1 MSDYNGPSDL
11 VQIRFTRNWAH
22 NIKAGA
28 TYWATYYP
36 EVGHFY
42 IGAPVYAFIGT
53 HPSHEGLVKIVA
65 AREESPMPD
74 TPPPENPG
82 ECESCHYETPALT
95 YCADRILRS
104 IWLCDLCAG
113 TLAGNAAKNPVAYP
127 HADVL
132 RTICYVGNVILAE
145 IRRKP

>member
-1 MSDYNGPSDL
+1 
-11 VQIRFTRNWAH
+11 
-22 NIKAGA
+22 
-28 TYWATYYP
+28 
-36 EVGHFY
+36 
-42 IGAPVYAFIGT
+42 
-53 HPSHEGLVKIVA
+53 
-65 AREESPMPD
+65 MPD
-74 TPPPENPG
+74 TPTPENPG

-95 YCADRILRS
+95 YSADRILRS

-145 IRRKP
+145 IRRQKP